1 MVSTK
6 MKDVAIVEQRV
17 RQRVWGQISD
27 LTVQVLDGGV
37 LLRGRA
43 PTYYLKQ
50 LAQEA
55 VFGAGGFSLVAN
67 KIEVAGRN

>member
-6 MKDVAIVEQRV
+6 MKDVALVEQRV

-43 PTYYLKQ
+43 PSYYLKQ

-55 VFGAGGFSLVAN
+55 VFGAGGLPLAAN
-67 KIEVAGRN
+67 KIEVASRN